1 MSDRLMYRVY
11 DKQEKL
17 YINNIGIWRNCWM
30 AYDLDLPENYYDTFE
45 ETPNI
50 VSGFDDSICVEITD
64 RFVVEQCTGLKDKN
78 GKLIFVGD
86 RVLDTM
92 VNLTFVYYYGN
103 IEHTVISKF
112 TGEKT
117 KVKVTCFY
125 QVYDGVE
132 EDKVLPME
140 HVIPEKEYLII
151 GNIHEVN

>member
-1 MSDRLMYRVY
+1 MNDRYKYRGKRVDNGEWEIGY
-11 DKQEKL
+11 YACL
-17 YINNIGIWRNCWM
+17 Y
-30 AYDLDLPENYYDTFE
+30 
-45 ETPNI
+45 
-50 VSGFDDSICVEITD
+50 SIDNHTITD
-64 RFVVEQCTGLKDKN
+64 EYGYMYQVNPTTIGQCTGLRDKN
-78 GKLIFVGD
+78 GVLIFEGD
-86 RVLDTM
+86 RVLDT
-92 VNLTFVYYYGN
+92 VVDLSFVYYYGD

-151 GNIHEVN
+151 GTIHEEN

>member
-64 RFVVEQCTGLKDKN
+64 RFVIEQCTGLKDKN
-78 GKLIFVGD
+78 GVLIFEGD
-86 RVLDTM
+86 KIQ
-92 VNLTFVYYYGN
+92 TFDSKN
-103 IEHTVISKF
+103 IAIVKIIKYISNRGSFCMANDYELKDESF
-112 TGEKT
+112 WNIWQSMNAGW
-117 KVKVTCFY
+117 
-125 QVYDGVE
+125 
-132 EDKVLPME
+132 
-140 HVIPEKEYLII
+140 IKEFNAEII
-151 GNIHEVN
+151 GTIHEVS